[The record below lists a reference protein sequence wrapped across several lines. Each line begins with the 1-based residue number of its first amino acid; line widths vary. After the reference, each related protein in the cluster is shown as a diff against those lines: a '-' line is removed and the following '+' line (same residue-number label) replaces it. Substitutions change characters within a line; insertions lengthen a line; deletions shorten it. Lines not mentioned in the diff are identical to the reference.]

1 MLKWLRELFGGRDR
15 VAIQPQPEGC
25 PVLAQSIEV
34 KPEPVKVEPKTV
46 QFYKTVVSEGEP
58 WHKFPTSPPPEKPK
72 RTRTTKPKDQSSK
85 TTTKPLRVKKNAN
98 V

>member
-25 PVLAQSIEV
+25 PVLSQSIDV
-34 KPEPVKVEPKTV
+34 KPEPVKVEP
-46 QFYKTVVSEGEP
+46 KTVVSEGEP

-85 TTTKPLRVKKNAN
+85 TTTKPPRVKKNAN

>member
-1 MLKWLRELFGGRDR
+1 MFKWLRELFVGKTEP
-15 VAIQPQPEGC
+15 VVHPPPELVK
-25 PVLAQSIEV
+25 PPETIEV
-34 KPEPVKVEPKTV
+34 VPEPVKVQP
-46 QFYKTVVSEGEP
+46 KTVVSEGEP

-85 TTTKPLRVKKNAN
+85 STTKPPRVKKNAN

>member
-1 MLKWLRELFGGRDR
+1 MLKWLRELLGGKDK
-15 VAIQPQPEGC
+15 VAVQPQPEGC

-34 KPEPVKVEPKTV
+34 KPEPVKVEP
-46 QFYKTVVSEGEP
+46 KTVVSEGEP